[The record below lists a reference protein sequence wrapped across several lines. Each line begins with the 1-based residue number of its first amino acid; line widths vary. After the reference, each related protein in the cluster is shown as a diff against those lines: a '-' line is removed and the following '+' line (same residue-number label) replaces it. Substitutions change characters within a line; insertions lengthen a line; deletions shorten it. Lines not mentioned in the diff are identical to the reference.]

1 MKTNLEI
8 TNRDL
13 STYVYMYSYP
23 EEERSLCT
31 LEMRSFFGKDTDNKV
46 LESSVEVDPTRSP
59 FMRERIRVIFEEE
72 NFQDL
77 LKQTETL
84 DLDGATFKVNYVKNM
99 ALAKAEKEGFKKRR
113 MVEKEIGL
121 RFLEEAD
128 LHHPDRLFGVTN
140 VNGRWVFGDYE
151 KSEPVWLQ
159 HRKKPH
165 EYSTALST
173 RVARAVANIA
183 IPIPHDIK
191 AIDPCCGI
199 GTVLVEALSMGI
211 DIVGSDRNRLII
223 NGVRENIAYFGLEGE
238 VNLAD
243 IRDITEH
250 YDVAIVDLPYNL
262 CSVISDEEQ
271 LEMLQSARRFADKL
285 VVVTVE
291 PIDEVL
297 EAAGF
302 MITDRAVAKK
312 DLSGSFTR
320 EIIVCE

>member
-8 TNRDL
+8 TNQDL
-13 STYVYMYSYP
+13 STYVYMFSYP
-23 EEERSLCT
+23 EEEHSLCA

-46 LESSVEVDPTRSP
+46 LESFVEVDPSRSP
-59 FMRERIRVIFEEE
+59 FMKERIRVIFEEE

-77 LKQTETL
+77 LKQAETL
-84 DLDGATFKVNYVKNM
+84 NLGGATFKVNYVKNSG
-99 ALAKAEKEGFKKRR
+99 LVKEEKEGFERRR
-113 MVEKEIGL
+113 MVEKEVGL
-121 RFLEEAD
+121 RILGEAD
-128 LHHPDRLFGVTN
+128 FHHADRLFGVTN
-140 VNGRWVFGDYE
+140 VNGKWVFGDYA
-151 KSEPVWLQ
+151 KSESVWFQ
-159 HRKKPH
+159 HQKKPH
-165 EYSTALST
+165 EYSTALNT

-183 IPIPHDIK
+183 IPIPSDIK

-211 DIVGSDRNRLII
+211 DIVGSDRNHLIL
-223 NGVRENIAYFGLEGE
+223 NGVRENIEHFGLEGE

-243 IRDITEH
+243 IQEITEH

-291 PIDEVL
+291 PIDEFL
-297 EAAGF
+297 ETAGF
-302 MITDRAVAKK
+302 TIVDRALAKK
-312 DLSGSFTR
+312 GVSGLFTR
-320 EIIVCE
+320 EVIVCE

>member
-1 MKTNLEI
+1 MKTNLEF
-8 TNRDL
+8 TNQDV

-23 EEERSLCT
+23 EEERSLCA
-31 LEMRSFFGKDTDNKV
+31 LEMRAFFGKDTDNKV
-46 LESSVEVDPTRSP
+46 LESFVEVDPSRSP
-59 FMRERIRVIFEEE
+59 FMKERIRVIFEEE

-77 LKQTETL
+77 LKQAETL
-84 DLDGATFKVNYVKNM
+84 DLDGATFKVNYVKNSG
-99 ALAKAEKEGFKKRR
+99 LVKEEKEGYKRRR
-113 MVEKEIGL
+113 MVEKEIGMHVYG
-121 RFLEEAD
+121 EAD
-128 LHHPDRLFGVTN
+128 LHHADRLFGVTN
-140 VNGRWVFGDYE
+140 VNGRWVFGDYA
-151 KSEPVWLQ
+151 KSEPVWFQ
-159 HRKKPH
+159 HQKKPH
-165 EYSTALST
+165 EYSTALNT

-223 NGVRENIAYFGLEGE
+223 NGVRENIEYFGLEGE

-243 IRDITEH
+243 IRDVTEH
-250 YDVAIVDLPYNL
+250 YDVAIIDLPYNL

-271 LEMLQSARRFADKL
+271 LEMLQSARRFANKL

-297 EAAGF
+297 KAAGF

-312 DLSGSFTR
+312 DISGLFTR
-320 EIIVCE
+320 EVIVCE

>member
-1 MKTNLEI
+1 MEFTNQ
-8 TNRDL
+8 DL

-23 EEERSLCT
+23 EEERSLCA

-46 LESSVEVDPTRSP
+46 LESFVEVDPSRSP
-59 FMRERIRVIFEEE
+59 FMKERIRVIFEEE

-84 DLDGATFKVNYVKNM
+84 DLEGATFKVNYVKNR
-99 ALAKAEKEGFKKRR
+99 ALAKAEKEGFKRR
-113 MVEKEIGL
+113 RIVEKEIGL
-121 RFLEEAD
+121 HVYGEAD
-128 LHHPDRLFGVTN
+128 LDHADRLFGVTN
-140 VNGRWVFGDYE
+140 VNGRWVFGDYT

-159 HRKKPH
+159 HQKKPH
-165 EYSTALST
+165 EYSTALGT

-223 NGVRENIAYFGLEGE
+223 NGVRENIEHFNLEGE

-243 IRDITEH
+243 IRDITNH
-250 YDVAIVDLPYNL
+250 YDVAIIDLPYNL

-291 PIDEVL
+291 PIDEVI

-302 MITDRAVAKK
+302 SITDRAVAKK
-312 DLSGSFTR
+312 DLSGLFTR
-320 EIIVCE
+320 EVIVCE